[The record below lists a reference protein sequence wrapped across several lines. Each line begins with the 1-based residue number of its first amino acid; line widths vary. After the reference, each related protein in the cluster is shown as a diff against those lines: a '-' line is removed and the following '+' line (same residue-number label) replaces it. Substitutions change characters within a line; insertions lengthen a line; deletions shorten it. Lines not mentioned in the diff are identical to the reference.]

1 MEVSL
6 LLAEQILVMLLMG
19 ILGLVIV
26 KMGLLTTEDSK
37 VLSKICVYVCI
48 PCMIIDSFQI
58 ERTPDMMSGFIIAAV
73 VAVVYHIIYIGFCR
87 IFRDVWHLSAVERA
101 SIIYT
106 NVGSL
111 IVPLVSFVFGTEW
124 VVYVCIFIVVQTVL
138 IWTHGKALICHDG
151 GKADWKKIFG
161 NINIIAIIVGL
172 LMFFTHITLPGILG
186 SVNGRLADMLGP
198 LSMLVVGM
206 VMGDA
211 DLAAVFRNK
220 RVYFIC
226 FLRLIVCPVLS
237 VLFILC
243 SGLGQYHPDAHTIM
257 EVLLLAGA
265 SSSAATVTQIV
276 QVFGEDSQYAS
287 IINVMSV
294 VLCVVTMPMI
304 TFLFEMVAR
313 F

>member
-6 LLAEQILVMLLMG
+6 LLAEQIFSMFLMG
-19 ILGLVIV
+19 VLGIIIV
-26 KMGLLTTEDSK
+26 KMGLLTEQDSK
-37 VLSKICVYVCI
+37 ILSKVCVYVCI

-58 ERTPDMMSGFIIAAV
+58 ERTPDMMSGIVIAAI
-73 VAVVYHIIYIGFCR
+73 VAVAYHIIYISFCR
-87 IFRDVWHLSAVERA
+87 IFRDVLHLNAVERA

-106 NVGSL
+106 NVGSM

-124 VVYVCIFIVVQTVL
+124 VVYTCMFMVVQTIL
-138 IWTHGKALICHDG
+138 IWTHGKALICHNG
-151 GKADWKKIFG
+151 EKADWRKVLS
-161 NINIIAIIVGL
+161 NINIIAIIIGL
-172 LMFFTHITLPGILG
+172 LMFFAHITLPEILG
-186 SVNGRLADMLGP
+186 NVTSRFADMLGP
-198 LSMLVVGM
+198 VSMLVIGM
-206 VMGDA
+206 IIGEA
-211 DLAAVFRNK
+211 DLAEIFHNK

-226 FLRLIVCPVLS
+226 FLRLIVCPLLS
-237 VLFILC
+237 IAFILC
-243 SGLGQYHPDAHTIM
+243 SGLGYHHPDAHTIM

-294 VLCVVTMPMI
+294 VLCVITMPVI
-304 TFLFEMVAR
+304 TFIFEMMAG